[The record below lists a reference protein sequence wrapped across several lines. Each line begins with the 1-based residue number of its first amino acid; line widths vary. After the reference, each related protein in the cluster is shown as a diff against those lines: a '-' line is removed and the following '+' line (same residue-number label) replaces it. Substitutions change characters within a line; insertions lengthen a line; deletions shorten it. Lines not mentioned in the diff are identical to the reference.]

1 MRIMYTV
8 PLASVLLRIG
18 ALALAICLSGCARLV
33 AEQAPPTAVT
43 VLDPYPRHDDPD
55 AVAFN
60 DLPVRLYFFTQAP
73 PAQTKIVKPVRVLY
87 RSVADGKTCR
97 EAGVAG
103 LQKLQRVAVR
113 SRVNAVVNIRAT
125 WEGAQLGD
133 EQRFGCRRV
142 NGTYTLV
149 WEGALAN
156 VPEQAVEPTPP
167 PTDDPE
173 ATAPPA
179 TDEESTSARLRELQG
194 LYYQGLITREEFLE
208 RRQAI
213 LDGL

>member
-1 MRIMYTV
+1 MICAFW
-8 PLASVLLRIG
+8 LA
-18 ALALAICLSGCARLV
+18 ALWTAGCGRLF
-33 AEQAPPTAVT
+33 AEAAPKPPVT
-43 VLDPYPRHDDPD
+43 VLEPYPRHEDAD

-73 PAQTKIVKPVRVLY
+73 PPETEIVKPVRVLF

-103 LQKLQRVAVR
+103 LMKLQRVAVR
-113 SRVNAVVNIRAT
+113 NRVNAVVNIRAT

-133 EQRFGCRRV
+133 EIRFGCRRI
-142 NGTYTLV
+142 NGMYVLI

-156 VPEQAVEPTPP
+156 VPEQAQEPTPQALDEP
-167 PTDDPE
+167 D
-173 ATAPPA
+173 ASVPA
-179 TDEESTSARLRELQG
+179 AEEGESTSARLRELQG
-194 LYYQGLITREEFLE
+194 LYYQGLITREEFLQ
-208 RRQAI
+208 RRQKI